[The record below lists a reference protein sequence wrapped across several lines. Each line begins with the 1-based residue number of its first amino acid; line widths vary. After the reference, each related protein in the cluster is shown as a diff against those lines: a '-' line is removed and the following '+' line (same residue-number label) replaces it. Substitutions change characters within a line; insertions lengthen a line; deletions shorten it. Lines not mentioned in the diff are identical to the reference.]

1 MLGNRDGVLKIAEV
15 TNILT
20 LITCQTPAIENRE
33 YAQKRREKQM
43 IIACIMQIPEEIPA
57 KWSEVSLIF
66 HPSTFFFFF
75 FFFLLLS
82 LCMTELA
89 TAKRRTDRRTI

>member
-1 MLGNRDGVLKIAEV
+1 MGNRDGVLKIAEV

-66 HPSTFFFFF
+66 HPSTFY

-82 LCMTELA
+82 PCMTELA
-89 TAKRRTDRRTI
+89 TAKRRTDRRTT